1 MTVTG
6 ASGELVVRPREAADL
21 PALVEVLA
29 AQRDASHYPLRWPLP
44 FPVEDFVV
52 RPDDLLGWTALLDGR
67 PVGHASA
74 QRPTDELV
82 LPLWEQGH
90 GRPAERLGVLGTLF
104 VDPAVRGRGLGRL
117 LHDTAVG
124 WMRDRDLGPCLD
136 VVPIHAP
143 AQAMY
148 AAAGWREVG
157 RARPRWL
164 PADRPDVVVMVL
176 PSAGS

>member
-1 MTVTG
+1 MT
-6 ASGELVVRPREAADL
+6 GELVVRPREAADL

-29 AQRDASHYPLRWPLP
+29 AQRDESRYPLRWPLP

-52 RPDDLLGWTALLDGR
+52 RPDDLAGWTAVLDGR
-67 PVGHASA
+67 PVGHVSA
-74 QRPTDELV
+74 QRAADELV

-90 GRPAERLGVLGTLF
+90 GRPAGRLGVLGTLF
-104 VDPAVRGRGLGRL
+104 VDPGVRGRGLGRL

-124 WMRDRDLGPCLD
+124 WLREQDLGPCLD

-164 PADRPDVVVMVL
+164 PDGQPDVVAMVL
-176 PSAGS
+176 PVVSRPA

>member
-1 MTVTG
+1 MTG
-6 ASGELVVRPREAADL
+6 LVVRPREAADL

-29 AQRDASHYPLRWPLP
+29 AQREASRYPLRWPLP
-44 FPVEDFVV
+44 FPVEDFIV
-52 RPDDLLGWTALLDGR
+52 RLDDLAAWTVLLDGR

-74 QRPTDELV
+74 QRAGDAVV
-82 LPLWEQGH
+82 LPLWESGH

-104 VDPAVRGRGLGRL
+104 VDPTVRGRGLGRL
-117 LHDTAVG
+117 LHDTAVT
-124 WMRDRDLGPCLD
+124 WLREHDLAPCLD

-164 PADRPDVVVMVL
+164 PDGEPDVVAMVL
-176 PSAGS
+176 PLS